1 LRRMIVVAA
10 GAGLMLAACGSSGG
24 GGTKA
29 GGGSGSPIGLMMITA
44 TGTGNPGY
52 DAIPGAQAGIA
63 DVNAAGGVKGRPLKL
78 TVCDTHGDP
87 NQASACAQKALSTS
101 SVVATAGNDDY
112 TGGGPITGVL
122 NGKMAAVGHKPYT
135 AADFTAP
142 SSFPVDCGGVG
153 IVGGEAEWLATQGSK
168 HLVALV
174 YDSAGG
180 QQIIKFLNGELSAL
194 FPKTT
199 LTAVT
204 IPATATD
211 MTPYA
216 AQAISKKPDGVMLA
230 LPQGSTVAAIGQLR
244 AQGYTAKIQT
254 ASTVMTPSAIKQ
266 IGDTT
271 GIQAT
276 GCDSYDSKG
285 HADFLASM
293 AKNKPGADTGDEA
306 LNGWMAVHAFATV
319 MSASSQPIT
328 KAGVL
333 AAFNAESSLST
344 DGLTPT
350 INFTKETPV
359 PGFGRVFAPTAVNHD
374 IEGGRQT
381 DVKPT
386 QFLDYLTGKILS

>member
-1 LRRMIVVAA
+1 MIVVAA

-24 GGTKA
+24 GGTGA
-29 GGGSGSPIGLMMITA
+29 GSGGSPIGLMMITA

-52 DAIPGAQAGIA
+52 DAIPGAQAAVA

-78 TVCDTHGDP
+78 TVCDTHGDL

-101 SVVATAGNDDY
+101 SIVATAGDDDY

-135 AADFTAP
+135 SADFTAP
-142 SSFPVDCGGVG
+142 SSFPVDCSGVG

-174 YDSAGG
+174 YDTAGG
-180 QQIIKFLNGELSAL
+180 QQIIKFLGGELSAL
-194 FPKTT
+194 FPSTS

-216 AQAISKKPDGVMLA
+216 AQAIAKNPDGVMLA

-244 AQGYTAKIQT
+244 AQGYAGKIQT

-266 IGDTT
+266 IGDTK

-276 GCDSYDSKG
+276 GCFSYASKG
-285 HADFLASM
+285 HTDFLASM

-306 LNGWMAVHAFATV
+306 LNGWMAVHEFADV
-319 MSASSQPIT
+319 MSPSSQPIT
-328 KAGVL
+328 RAGVL

-350 INFTKETPV
+350 INFTKKTPV
-359 PGFGRVFAPTAVNHD
+359 PGFDRVFAPTAVNHE
-374 IEGGRQT
+374 IVGGKQA

-386 QFLDYLTGKILS
+386 QFLDFLTGKIASS